1 MTTKEIDEKPSDNAR
16 RLFESGDIDKISV
29 GTTERC
35 VANENKNTVMANYAA
50 GQRITVRGEDFLI
63 TNIEPDVNGNYLLHC
78 TGISEL
84 VKNHHFVFDT
94 SIDKNM
100 EIVSPINTQLV
111 ADKDPR
117 WRKTRLLVETAIRNN
132 AFFSQK
138 ITVAQGGAYDIAEY
152 QMEPTLK
159 ALELPRPRLLIA
171 DGVGLGK
178 TIEVGIF
185 LSEMIRR
192 GRGKRILVCAIKSI
206 LAQFQEEIWNRFAIP
221 LVRLD
226 SVGVAKIQNEI
237 PLNKNPFDYYDK
249 TIISIDTL
257 KNNGRFRAWLEKT
270 HWDIIVID
278 ECHKV
283 ANDTSLR
290 GDLAQFLAQKC
301 DSLILTSA
309 TPHNGNA
316 ESFANLM
323 RMLDPISIP
332 RNGEYTQEDVRPYY
346 VRRFKKDIEDE
357 RIRGQFQNRKV
368 ISIPVY
374 LHPEE
379 EKFLKVQHTRFQSV
393 NKADSSDPLYA
404 LSLFKS
410 YLSSPY
416 AAKASLEERSKKDE
430 SVEVKELLDLVNVN
444 ISLGID
450 SRYVA
455 FRDKL
460 KEIWKKNP
468 NERIVIFTERIATM
482 KFLEENI
489 KKEFRLSDN
498 QVKRFDGSLSDTEQE
513 EMVNDF
519 AKEDSKIRVFISSD
533 SGSQGVNLHY
543 FCHTMFNY
551 DIPWSL
557 ITLEQRNGRID
568 RYGQK
573 QTPVIYYL
581 VANGQEEDLR
591 TDFRILDKLLEKEQ
605 EVHDVLGDAM
615 SVMEL
620 YNSKQEEDEVADA
633 LRKGD
638 EDFLQPARRR
648 RRGGFKRPDVVTTTP
663 AKEHLSEKIF
673 EPKLSLYKSDEDFYK
688 DLFNELEAI
697 DSIHHGDVRWQDG
710 DVPYVEVKN
719 NAELT
724 DVLFDIPRE
733 AIPSD
738 NIFRLCAD
746 KHTLNKSIADS
757 RKSKNGDWS
766 KFLPLYDLHP
776 IIQYLLTKFTAS
788 VPKNLAFVV
797 KGEQIPAGMSYY
809 LFYGSHAN
817 GLGQNL
823 ISKFFLVPLD
833 KEGALRD
840 KPVSLFD
847 FLEQYQLTDGFLQG
861 VQEKDIKLLQ
871 ENLKSAIDFGSELYM
886 KEKQFDIA
894 EKMERDLEAY
904 KKKLNL
910 WATNAEESLFQ
921 IDSDDI
927 KITRRNHD
935 KEIEEIK
942 KISDQSSQFYKDMF
956 SLDKAEP
963 YMRLLA
969 VFYNF

>member
-1 MTTKEIDEKPSDNAR
+1 M
-16 RLFESGDIDKISV
+16 
-29 GTTERC
+29 
-35 VANENKNTVMANYAA
+35 NTSYAA

-63 TNIEPDVNGNYLLHC
+63 TNIERDINDVYLLHA

-84 VKNHHFVFDT
+84 VKNHHFIFDT
-94 SIDKNM
+94 SIDTDI
-100 EIVSPINTQLV
+100 EIVSPSNTLLV

-117 WRKTRLLVETAIRNN
+117 WRKTRLLIETAIRSN
-132 AFFSQK
+132 AFFSHK

-159 ALELPRPRLLIA
+159 AMELPRPRLLIA

-192 GRGKRILVCAIKSI
+192 GRGKRILVCALKSI

-226 SVGVAKIQNEI
+226 SVGVAKIQSEI
-237 PLNKNPFDYYDK
+237 PMNKNPFDYYDK

-283 ANDTSLR
+283 ANEDSLR

-301 DSLILTSA
+301 DSMILTSA
-309 TPHNGNA
+309 TPHNGSA

-332 RNGEYTQEDVRPYY
+332 RNGEYTQEDVKPYY

-357 RIRGQFQNRKV
+357 KIRGQFQDRKV
-368 ISIPVY
+368 VSIPVD

-379 EKFLKVQHTRFQSV
+379 EKFLKVQHTKFRSV
-393 NKADSSDPLYA
+393 NKEDGTDPLFS

-416 AAKASLEERSKKDE
+416 AAKASLEERIKKDDSIE
-430 SVEVKELLDLVNVN
+430 IKGLLDLVNSN
-444 ISLGID
+444 INLGID
-450 SRYVA
+450 TRYVA
-455 FRDKL
+455 FREKL

-468 NERIVIFTERIATM
+468 KERVVIFTERIATM

-489 KKEFRLSDN
+489 KKEFKLNED
-498 QVKRFDGSLSDTEQE
+498 QVKRFDGSLTDTEQE

-543 FCHTMFNY
+543 FCHIMFNY

-573 QTPVIYYL
+573 QTPIIYYL
-581 VANGQEEDLR
+581 VAQGQDADLR
-591 TDFRILDKLLEKEQ
+591 TDFRIIDKLRDKEQ
-605 EVHDVLGDAM
+605 EVHDTLGDAM

-620 YNSKQEEDEVADA
+620 YNSKKEEDEVAEA
-633 LRKGD
+633 LKKGD
-638 EDFLQPARRR
+638 EEFLQPGRRQ
-648 RRGGFKRPDVVTTTP
+648 RRGFGRPDIVATTP
-663 AKEHLSEKIF
+663 AKEHLSDKIF
-673 EPKLSLYKSDEDFYK
+673 EPKLSLYQTDESFYR

-697 DSIHHGDVRWQDG
+697 DSIRHGDVSWKEG

-719 NAELT
+719 NAELS
-724 DVLFDIPRE
+724 DVLFDMPRE
-733 AIPSD
+733 AVPSD

-746 KHTLNKSIADS
+746 KPTLNKSIAAS
-757 RKSKNGDWS
+757 RKSKDGGWS

-788 VPKNLAFVV
+788 VPKNQAFVV
-797 KGEQIPAGMSYY
+797 KGEQLPKGMSYY

-817 GLGQNL
+817 GLGQTL
-823 ISKFFLVPLD
+823 VSKFFVVPLD
-833 KEGALRD
+833 KDGAIREQ
-840 KPVSLFD
+840 PVSLD
-847 FLEQYQLTDGFLQG
+847 EFLNKYPITEGFLQG
-861 VQEKDIKLLQ
+861 VQEADVDILQ
-871 ENLKSAIDFGSELYM
+871 HNLSSAISKGNEMYM
-886 KEKQFDIA
+886 MQKQFDVA
-894 EKMERDLEAY
+894 VKMEEQLTEY
-904 KKKLNL
+904 KKKLDK
-910 WATNAEESLFQ
+910 WANDAETLFEGE
-921 IDSDDI
+921 DVV
-927 KITRRNHD
+927 ITRRNHD
-935 KEIEEIK
+935 KQIEEIHT
-942 KISDQSSQFYKDMF
+942 IRDESSQFYQDMF
-956 SLDKAEP
+956 SLDKADP

>member
-1 MTTKEIDEKPSDNAR
+1 MSTS
-16 RLFESGDIDKISV
+16 
-29 GTTERC
+29 
-35 VANENKNTVMANYAA
+35 YAA

-63 TNIEPDVNGNYLLHC
+63 TSIERDINDVYLLHA

-84 VKNHHFVFDT
+84 VKNHHFIFDT
-94 SIDKNM
+94 SIDTDI
-100 EIVSPINTQLV
+100 EIVSPSNTQLV

-117 WRKTRLLVETAIRNN
+117 WRKTRLLIETAIRSN
-132 AFFSQK
+132 AFFSHK

-159 ALELPRPRLLIA
+159 AMELPRPRLLIA

-192 GRGKRILVCAIKSI
+192 GRGKRILVCALKSI

-226 SVGVAKIQNEI
+226 SVGVAKIQSEI
-237 PLNKNPFDYYDK
+237 PMNKNPFDYYDK

-283 ANDTSLR
+283 ANEDSLR

-301 DSLILTSA
+301 DSMILTSA
-309 TPHNGNA
+309 TPHNGSA

-332 RNGEYTQEDVRPYY
+332 RNGEYTQEDVKPYY

-357 RIRGQFQNRKV
+357 KIRGQFQDRKV
-368 ISIPVY
+368 ISIPVD

-379 EKFLKVQHTRFQSV
+379 EKFLKVQHTRFRSV
-393 NKADSSDPLYA
+393 TNADGTDPLYS

-416 AAKASLEERSKKDE
+416 AAKASLEERIKKDDSIE
-430 SVEVKELLDLVNVN
+430 IKGLLDLVNSN
-444 ISLGID
+444 INLGID
-450 SRYVA
+450 TRYVA
-455 FRDKL
+455 FREKL

-468 NERIVIFTERIATM
+468 KERVVIFTERIATM

-489 KKEFRLSDN
+489 KKEFKLNED
-498 QVKRFDGSLSDTEQE
+498 QVKRFDGSLTDTDQE

-543 FCHTMFNY
+543 FCHIMFNY

-573 QTPVIYYL
+573 QTPIIYYL
-581 VANGQEEDLR
+581 VAQGQDADLR
-591 TDFRILDKLLEKEQ
+591 TDFRIIDKLRDKEQ
-605 EVHDVLGDAM
+605 EVHDTLGDAM

-620 YNSKQEEDEVADA
+620 YNSKKEEDEVAEA
-633 LRKGD
+633 LKKGD
-638 EDFLQPARRR
+638 EEFLQPGRRQ
-648 RRGGFKRPDVVTTTP
+648 RRGFGRPDIVASTP
-663 AKEHLSEKIF
+663 AKEHLSDKIF
-673 EPKLSLYKSDEDFYK
+673 EPKLSLYQTDESFYR

-697 DSIHHGDVRWQDG
+697 DSIRHGDVTWKEG

-719 NAELT
+719 NAELN
-724 DVLFDIPRE
+724 DVLFDMPRE
-733 AIPSD
+733 AVPSD

-746 KHTLNKSIADS
+746 KLTLNKSIAAS
-757 RKSKNGDWS
+757 RKSKDGGWS

-788 VPKNLAFVV
+788 VPKNQAFVV
-797 KGEQIPAGMSYY
+797 KGEQLPKGMSYY

-817 GLGQNL
+817 GIGQTL
-823 ISKFFLVPLD
+823 VSKFFVVPLD
-833 KEGALRD
+833 KDGAIREQ
-840 KPVSLFD
+840 PASLD
-847 FLEQYQLTDGFLQG
+847 EFLNKYPITEGFLQG
-861 VQEKDIKLLQ
+861 VQEADVEILQ
-871 ENLKSAIDFGSELYM
+871 RNLSSAISKGNEMYM
-886 KEKQFDIA
+886 MQKQFDVA
-894 EKMERDLEAY
+894 VKMEEQLTEY
-904 KKKLNL
+904 KKKLDK
-910 WATNAEESLFQ
+910 WANDAETLFEGE
-921 IDSDDI
+921 DVV
-927 KITRRNHD
+927 ITRRNHD
-935 KEIEEIK
+935 KQIEEIHT
-942 KISDQSSQFYKDMF
+942 IRDESGQFYQDMF
-956 SLDKAEP
+956 SLDKADP

>member
-1 MTTKEIDEKPSDNAR
+1 MP
-16 RLFESGDIDKISV
+16 
-29 GTTERC
+29 
-35 VANENKNTVMANYAA
+35 NYAA
-50 GQRITVRGEDFLI
+50 GQRISVRGEDFLI
-63 TNIEPDVNGNYLLHC
+63 TNIEPDVNNNYLLHC
-78 TGISEL
+78 IGISEL
-84 VKNHHFVFDT
+84 VKNHKFIFDT
-94 SIDKNM
+94 SIDTNI
-100 EIVSPINTQLV
+100 EIVSPINTKLV

-117 WRKTRLLVETAIRNN
+117 WRKTRLLIETAIRNN
-132 AFFSQK
+132 AFFSHK
-138 ITVAQGGAYDIAEY
+138 ITVAQGGAFDIAEY

-159 ALELPRPRLLIA
+159 AFELPRPRLLIA

-185 LSEMIRR
+185 LSEMIHR
-192 GRGKRILVCAIKSI
+192 GRGKRILVCALKSI

-226 SVGVAKIQNEI
+226 SVGVARIQNDI

-249 TIISIDTL
+249 SIISIDTL
-257 KNNGRFRAWLEKT
+257 KNNAKFRAWLEKT

-283 ANDTSLR
+283 SNDTSLR

-309 TPHNGNA
+309 TPHNGSA

-332 RNGEYTQEDVRPYY
+332 RSGEYTQEDIKPYY
-346 VRRFKKDIEDE
+346 VRRFKKDIEDD
-357 RIRGQFQNRKV
+357 RIRGQFQNRQV
-368 ISIPVY
+368 ISIPVN

-379 EKFLKVQHTRFQSV
+379 EKFLKVQHTRFQSI
-393 NKADSSDPLYA
+393 NKADGSDPLYA

-416 AAKASLEERSKKDE
+416 AAKASLEERSKKDD
-430 SVEVKELLDLVNVN
+430 SSEVQEYLNLVNTN
-444 ISLGID
+444 ISSGID
-450 SRYVA
+450 TRYEA
-455 FRDKL
+455 FKEKL
-460 KEIWKKNP
+460 KEIWKKNAK
-468 NERIVIFTERIATM
+468 ERIVVFTERIATM
-482 KFLEENI
+482 KFLEEKI
-489 KKEFRLSDN
+489 KKEFRLKN
-498 QVKRFDGSLSDTEQE
+498 EQVKRFDGSLSDTEQE

-519 AKEDSKIRVFISSD
+519 SKEDSKIRVFISSD

-543 FCHTMFNY
+543 FCHIMFNY

-573 QTPVIYYL
+573 QTPIIYYL
-581 VANGQEEDLR
+581 VAQGNDDELR
-591 TDFRILDKLLEKEQ
+591 TDFRILDKLKDKEQ
-605 EVHDVLGDAM
+605 EVHDTLGDAM

-620 YNSKQEEDEVADA
+620 YNAKKEEEEVAEA

-638 EDFLQPARRR
+638 EEFLQRTRRR
-648 RRGGFKRPDVVTTTP
+648 QRGGFRRPEVVTATP
-663 AKEHLSEKIF
+663 ALEHLPEKVF
-673 EPKLSLYKSDEDFYK
+673 ESKLTLYKSDEDFYK
-688 DLFNELEAI
+688 DLFNELESI
-697 DSIHHGDVRWQDG
+697 DSIHQGDVRWQEG
-710 DVPYVEVKN
+710 KVHYVEVKN
-719 NAELT
+719 NEEIS

-746 KHTLNKSIADS
+746 KPTLNKSIADS
-757 RKSKNGDWS
+757 RKSKDGDWS
-766 KFLPLYDLHP
+766 KFQPLYDLHP
-776 IIQYLLTKFTAS
+776 IIQYLLTKFAAS
-788 VPKNLAFVV
+788 VPKNQAFVV
-797 KGEQIPAGMSYY
+797 KGNQVPEGMSYY

-823 ISKFFLVPLD
+823 ISKFFVVPVD
-833 KEGALRD
+833 KEGAMRE

-847 FLEQYQLTDGFLQG
+847 FLKQYHLTEGFLQG
-861 VQEKDIKLLQ
+861 VQEKDIELLQ
-871 ENLKSAIDFGSELYM
+871 KNLKSAVNFGSEFYM
-886 KEKQFDIA
+886 KEKQFEVA
-894 EKMERDLEAY
+894 LKKEKELEAY

-910 WATNAEESLFQ
+910 WATNAKETLFQ
-921 IDSDDI
+921 VDSDDI

-942 KISDQSSQFYKDMF
+942 KISDQSSQFYRDMC

>member
-1 MTTKEIDEKPSDNAR
+1 
-16 RLFESGDIDKISV
+16 
-29 GTTERC
+29 
-35 VANENKNTVMANYAA
+35 MANFAS

-63 TNIEPDVNGNYLLHC
+63 TNIEPDVNDNYLLHVV
-78 TGISEL
+78 GISEL
-84 VKNHHFVFDT
+84 VKNHHFIFDT
-94 SIDKNM
+94 SIDSHI
-100 EIVSPINTQLV
+100 EIVSPANTQLV

-117 WRKTRLLVETAIRNN
+117 WRKTRLLIETAIRNN

-138 ITVAQGGAYDIAEY
+138 ITIAQGGAYDIAEY

-192 GRGKRILVCAIKSI
+192 GKGKRILVCALKSI

-226 SVGVAKIQNEI
+226 SVGVAKIQSEI

-283 ANDTSLR
+283 ANEDSLR

-332 RNGEYTQEDVRPYY
+332 RNGAYTQEDVKPYY

-368 ISIPVY
+368 ISIPVH

-393 NKADSSDPLYA
+393 NNADSTDPLFA

-416 AAKASLEERSKKDE
+416 AAQASLEERSKKDD
-430 SVEVKELLDLVNVN
+430 SVEVQELLDLVNTN
-444 ISLGID
+444 ITSGID
-450 SRYVA
+450 SRYAA

-460 KEIWKKNP
+460 KEIWKKNSK
-468 NERIVIFTERIATM
+468 ERIVIFTERIATM

-489 KKEFRLSDN
+489 KKEFHLNDE

-513 EMVNDF
+513 EMVSDF

-581 VANGQEEDLR
+581 IAQGQDEDLR
-591 TDFRILDKLLEKEQ
+591 TDFRILDKLKDKEQ

-620 YNSKQEEDEVADA
+620 YNSKKEEDEVAKA
-633 LRKGD
+633 LQTGD
-638 EDFLQPARRR
+638 EEFLQPARRR
-648 RRGGFKRPDVVTTTP
+648 QRGGFKRPDVVTATP
-663 AKEHLSEKIF
+663 AKEHLSDKIF
-673 EPKLSLYKSDEDFYK
+673 EPKLSLYKSDDDFYK

-697 DSIHHGDVRWQDG
+697 GSIRHGDVVWKDG

-719 NAELT
+719 NAELA

-733 AIPSD
+733 AIPTD

-788 VPKNLAFVV
+788 VPKNQAFVV
-797 KGEQIPAGMSYY
+797 KGEQIPKGLSYY

-823 ISKFFLVPLD
+823 VSKFFVVPLD
-833 KEGALRD
+833 KEGALRGR
-840 KPVSLFD
+840 PVSLFE
-847 FLEQYQLTDGFLQG
+847 FLSEYHIMDGFLQG
-861 VQEKDIKLLQ
+861 VQDADVEVLQ
-871 ENLKSAIDFGSELYM
+871 MNLGSAIDFGTEDYM
-886 KEKQFDIA
+886 KVKQFDVA
-894 EKMERDLEAY
+894 LKMEQELIQYKQKLEKWVNDGQATLFDGLNQSEDLHV
-904 KKKLNL
+904 
-910 WATNAEESLFQ
+910 
-921 IDSDDI
+921 
-927 KITRRNHD
+927 TRRNKD
-935 KEIEEIK
+935 KEIEEIQ
-942 KISDQSSQFYKDMF
+942 KISDRSSHFYQDMF

-969 VFYNF
+969 VFYNI

>member
-1 MTTKEIDEKPSDNAR
+1 MN
-16 RLFESGDIDKISV
+16 IS
-29 GTTERC
+29 
-35 VANENKNTVMANYAA
+35 YAA

-63 TNIEPDVNGNYLLHC
+63 TNIERDINDVYLIHA

-84 VKNHHFVFDT
+84 VKNHHFIFDT
-94 SIDKNM
+94 SIDTDI
-100 EIVSPINTQLV
+100 EIVSPSNTVLV

-117 WRKTRLLVETAIRNN
+117 WRKTRLLVETAIRSN
-132 AFFSQK
+132 AFFSHK

-159 ALELPRPRLLIA
+159 AMELPRPRLLIA

-192 GRGKRILVCAIKSI
+192 GRGKRILVCALKSI

-226 SVGVAKIQNEI
+226 SVGVAKIQSEI
-237 PLNKNPFDYYDK
+237 PMNKNPFDYYDK

-283 ANDTSLR
+283 ANEDSLR

-301 DSLILTSA
+301 DSMILTSA
-309 TPHNGNA
+309 TPHNGSA

-332 RNGEYTQEDVRPYY
+332 RNGEITQEDVKPYY

-357 RIRGQFQNRKV
+357 RIRGQFQDRKV
-368 ISIPVY
+368 ISIPVA

-379 EKFLKVQHTRFQSV
+379 EKFLKVQHTQFRSV
-393 NKADSSDPLYA
+393 NKADGTDPLYA

-416 AAKASLEERSKKDE
+416 AAKASLEERIKKDDSTE
-430 SVEVKELLDLVNVN
+430 IQELLDLVNSN
-444 ISLGID
+444 IRQGID
-450 SRYVA
+450 TRYVA
-455 FRDKL
+455 FREKL

-468 NERIVIFTERIATM
+468 KERVVIFTERIATM
-482 KFLEENI
+482 KFLEEQL
-489 KKEFRLSDN
+489 KKEFRLTDE
-498 QVKRFDGSLSDTEQE
+498 QVKRFDGSLTDTDQE

-543 FCHTMFNY
+543 FCHIMFNY

-573 QTPVIYYL
+573 QTPIIYYL
-581 VANGQEEDLR
+581 VAQGQDADLR
-591 TDFRILDKLLEKEQ
+591 TDFRIIDKLRDKEQ
-605 EVHDVLGDAM
+605 EVHDTLGDAM

-620 YNSKQEEDEVADA
+620 YNSKKEEDEVAEA
-633 LRKGD
+633 LKKGD
-638 EDFLQPARRR
+638 EEYLQPGRRQH
-648 RRGGFKRPDVVTTTP
+648 RGFGRPDIVATTP
-663 AKEHLSEKIF
+663 AKEHLSDKIF
-673 EPKLSLYKSDEDFYK
+673 EPKLSLYQSDESFYR

-697 DSIHHGDVRWQDG
+697 DSIHAGDVCWKEG

-719 NAELT
+719 NAELS
-724 DVLFDIPRE
+724 DVLFDMPRE
-733 AIPSD
+733 AVPAD

-746 KHTLNKSIADS
+746 KTTLNKSIAAS
-757 RKSKNGDWS
+757 RKSKDSGWS

-788 VPKNLAFVV
+788 VPKNQAFVV
-797 KGEQIPAGMSYY
+797 KGEQLSKGMSYY

-817 GLGQNL
+817 GLGQTL
-823 ISKFFLVPLD
+823 VSKFFVVPLD
-833 KEGALRD
+833 KDGAIREQ
-840 KPVSLFD
+840 PVSLD
-847 FLEQYQLTDGFLQG
+847 EFLNKYHITEGYLQG
-861 VQEKDIKLLQ
+861 VQEADVEILQ
-871 ENLKSAIDFGSELYM
+871 QNLASAISKGNEMYM
-886 KEKQFDIA
+886 MQKQFDVA
-894 EKMERDLEAY
+894 VKMEEQLTEY
-904 KKKLNL
+904 KKKLDK
-910 WATNAEESLFQ
+910 WANDAESQLSLF
-921 IDSDDI
+921 DSDDVV
-927 KITRRNHD
+927 ITRRNRD
-935 KEIEEIK
+935 KQIEEIHT
-942 KISDQSSQFYKDMF
+942 IRDESSQFYQDMF
-956 SLDKAEP
+956 SLDKADP

>member
-1 MTTKEIDEKPSDNAR
+1 
-16 RLFESGDIDKISV
+16 
-29 GTTERC
+29 
-35 VANENKNTVMANYAA
+35 MANYAA
-50 GQRITVRGEDFLI
+50 GQRISVRGEDFLI
-63 TNIEPDVNGNYLLHC
+63 TNVDKDINDVYLLHAI
-78 TGISEL
+78 GITEL
-84 VKNHHFVFDT
+84 VKNHYFIFDT
-94 SIDKNM
+94 SIDKEI
-100 EIVSPINTQLV
+100 EIVSPANTQLV
-111 ADKDPR
+111 ADTDPR
-117 WRKTRLLVETAIRNN
+117 WRKTRLLIETSIRSN
-132 AFFSQK
+132 AFYSHK
-138 ITVAQGGAYDIAEY
+138 ITVAQGGAYDLAEF

-159 ALELPRPRLLIA
+159 AMELPRPRLLIA

-192 GRGKRILVCAIKSI
+192 GRGKRILVCALKSI

-237 PLNKNPFDYYDK
+237 PMNKNPFDYYDK

-270 HWDIIVID
+270 HWDIVVID

-283 ANDTSLR
+283 ANEDSLR

-332 RNGEYTQEDVRPYY
+332 RNGEYTQEDIKPYY

-357 RIRGQFQNRKV
+357 KIRGQFQDRKV
-368 ISIPVY
+368 ISIPVN

-379 EKFLKVQHTRFQSV
+379 EKFLKVQHTKFRSV
-393 NKADSSDPLYA
+393 NKADGTDPLYS

-416 AAKASLEERSKKDE
+416 AAKASLEERIKKDD
-430 SVEVKELLDLVNVN
+430 SIEVKGLLDLVNSNVN
-444 ISLGID
+444 MGID
-450 SRYVA
+450 TRYDA
-455 FRDKL
+455 FREKL
-460 KEIWKKNP
+460 KDIWQKNSK
-468 NERIVIFTERIATM
+468 ERVVIFTERIATM
-482 KFLEENI
+482 KFLEANI
-489 KKEFRLSDN
+489 MKEFCLNED
-498 QVKRFDGSLSDTEQE
+498 QVKCFDGALSDTEQE

-519 AKEDSKIRVFISSD
+519 AKEDSKIRVFISTD

-543 FCHTMFNY
+543 FCHIMFNY

-573 QTPVIYYL
+573 QTPIIYYL
-581 VANGQEEDLR
+581 VAQGQDEDLR
-591 TDFRILDKLLEKEQ
+591 TDFRIIDKLRDKEQ
-605 EVHDVLGDAM
+605 EVHNALGDVM

-620 YNSKQEEDEVADA
+620 YNSKKEEEEVKQA
-633 LRKGD
+633 LKTGD
-638 EDFLQPARRR
+638 EQYLQTGRRQ
-648 RRGGFKRPDVVTTTP
+648 RGGFRRLDIVTSTP
-663 AKEHLSEKIF
+663 AKEHLSDKIF
-673 EPKLSLYKSDEDFYK
+673 EPKLSLYQSDEAFYR

-697 DSIHHGDVRWQDG
+697 ESIHHGDVRWQEG

-719 NAELT
+719 NDELL
-724 DVLFDIPRE
+724 DVLFDLPRE
-733 AIPSD
+733 AVPSD

-746 KHTLNKSIADS
+746 KAILNKSIAAS
-757 RKSKNGDWS
+757 RKSKDGGWS

-788 VPKNLAFVV
+788 VPKNQAFVV
-797 KGEQIPAGMSYY
+797 KGEQLPNGMSYF
-809 LFYGSHAN
+809 LFYGSLAN
-817 GLGQNL
+817 GLGQTL
-823 ISKFFLVPLD
+823 VSKFFVVPLD
-833 KEGALRD
+833 QDGALREQ
-840 KPVSLFD
+840 PVSLD
-847 FLEQYQLTDGFLQG
+847 EFLSKYPIKEGFLQG
-861 VQEKDIKLLQ
+861 VQEADVEILQ
-871 ENLKSAIDFGSELYM
+871 HNLPNAINYGNEMYM
-886 KEKQFDIA
+886 LQKQFDVA
-894 EKMERDLEAY
+894 YNMENQLIAY
-904 KKKLNL
+904 KKKLEK
-910 WATNAEESLFQ
+910 WASDAETQLTFADGE
-921 IDSDDI
+921 DVV
-927 KITRRNHD
+927 ITRRNHD
-935 KEIEEIK
+935 KQLEEIHT
-942 KISDQSSQFYKDMF
+942 IRDESSQFYQDMF
-956 SLDKAEP
+956 SLDQTDP

>member
-1 MTTKEIDEKPSDNAR
+1 MNVS
-16 RLFESGDIDKISV
+16 
-29 GTTERC
+29 
-35 VANENKNTVMANYAA
+35 YAA

-63 TNIEPDVNGNYLLHC
+63 TNVERDINDVYLLHA

-84 VKNHHFVFDT
+84 VKNHHFIFDT
-94 SIDKNM
+94 SIDTDI
-100 EIVSPINTQLV
+100 EIVSPSNTLLV

-117 WRKTRLLVETAIRNN
+117 WRKTRLLIETAIRSN
-132 AFFSQK
+132 AFFSHK

-159 ALELPRPRLLIA
+159 AMELPRPRLLIA

-192 GRGKRILVCAIKSI
+192 GRGKRILVCALKSI

-226 SVGVAKIQNEI
+226 SVGVAKIQSEI
-237 PLNKNPFDYYDK
+237 PMNKNPFDYYDK

-283 ANDTSLR
+283 ANEDSLR

-301 DSLILTSA
+301 DSMILTSA
-309 TPHNGNA
+309 TPHNGSA

-332 RNGEYTQEDVRPYY
+332 RNGEYTQEDVKPYY

-357 RIRGQFQNRKV
+357 KIRGQFQDRKV
-368 ISIPVY
+368 ISIPVD

-379 EKFLKVQHTRFQSV
+379 EKFLKVQHTKFRSV
-393 NKADSSDPLYA
+393 TNADGTDPLYS

-416 AAKASLEERSKKDE
+416 AAKASLEERIKKDDSIE
-430 SVEVKELLDLVNVN
+430 IKGLLDLVNSN
-444 ISLGID
+444 INLGID
-450 SRYVA
+450 TRYVA
-455 FRDKL
+455 FREKM

-468 NERIVIFTERIATM
+468 KERVVIFTERIATM

-489 KKEFRLSDN
+489 KKEFKLNED
-498 QVKRFDGSLSDTEQE
+498 QVKRFDGSLTDTDQE

-543 FCHTMFNY
+543 FCHIMFNY

-573 QTPVIYYL
+573 QTPIIYYL
-581 VANGQEEDLR
+581 VAQGQDTDLR
-591 TDFRILDKLLEKEQ
+591 TDFRIIDKLRDKEQ
-605 EVHDVLGDAM
+605 EVHDTLGDAM

-620 YNSKQEEDEVADA
+620 YNSKKEEDEVAEA
-633 LRKGD
+633 LKKGD
-638 EDFLQPARRR
+638 EEFLQPSRRQ
-648 RRGGFKRPDVVTTTP
+648 RRGFGRPDIVATTP
-663 AKEHLSEKIF
+663 AKEHLSDKIF
-673 EPKLSLYKSDEDFYK
+673 EPKLSLYQTDESFYR

-697 DSIHHGDVRWQDG
+697 DSIRHGDVTWKEG

-719 NAELT
+719 NAELS
-724 DVLFDIPRE
+724 DVLFDMPRE
-733 AIPSD
+733 AVPSD

-746 KHTLNKSIADS
+746 KPTLNKSIAAS
-757 RKSKNGDWS
+757 RKSKDGGWS

-788 VPKNLAFVV
+788 VPKNQAFVV
-797 KGEQIPAGMSYY
+797 KGEQLPKGMSYY

-817 GLGQNL
+817 GLGQTL
-823 ISKFFLVPLD
+823 VSKFFVVPLD
-833 KEGALRD
+833 KDGAIREQ
-840 KPVSLFD
+840 PTSLD
-847 FLEQYQLTDGFLQG
+847 EFLNKYPITEGFLQG
-861 VQEKDIKLLQ
+861 VQEADVEILQ
-871 ENLKSAIDFGSELYM
+871 RNLSSAISKGNEMYM
-886 KEKQFDIA
+886 MQKQFDVA
-894 EKMERDLEAY
+894 VKMEEQLTEY
-904 KKKLNL
+904 KKKLDK
-910 WATNAEESLFQ
+910 WANDAETLFEGE
-921 IDSDDI
+921 DVV
-927 KITRRNHD
+927 ITRRNHD
-935 KEIEEIK
+935 KQIEEIHT
-942 KISDQSSQFYKDMF
+942 IRDESGQFYQDMF
-956 SLDKAEP
+956 SLDKADP

>member
-1 MTTKEIDEKPSDNAR
+1 MP
-16 RLFESGDIDKISV
+16 
-29 GTTERC
+29 
-35 VANENKNTVMANYAA
+35 NYAA
-50 GQRITVRGEDFLI
+50 GQRISVRGEDFLI
-63 TNIEPDVNGNYLLHC
+63 TNIEPDVNNNYLLHC
-78 TGISEL
+78 IGISEL
-84 VKNHHFVFDT
+84 VKNHKFIFDT
-94 SIDKNM
+94 SIDTNI

-117 WRKTRLLVETAIRNN
+117 WRKTRLLIETAIRNN
-132 AFFSQK
+132 AFFSHK
-138 ITVAQGGAYDIAEY
+138 ITVAQGGAFDIAEY

-159 ALELPRPRLLIA
+159 AFELPRPRLLIA

-185 LSEMIRR
+185 LSEMIHR
-192 GRGKRILVCAIKSI
+192 GRGKRILVCALKSI

-226 SVGVAKIQNEI
+226 SVGVARIQNDI

-249 TIISIDTL
+249 SIISIDTL
-257 KNNGRFRAWLEKT
+257 KNNAKFRAWLEKT

-283 ANDTSLR
+283 SNDTSLR

-332 RNGEYTQEDVRPYY
+332 RSGEYTQEDIKPYY
-346 VRRFKKDIEDE
+346 VRRFKKDIEDD
-357 RIRGQFQNRKV
+357 RIRGQFQNRQV
-368 ISIPVY
+368 ISIPVN

-379 EKFLKVQHTRFQSV
+379 EKFLKVQHTRFQSI
-393 NKADSSDPLYA
+393 NKADGSDPLYA

-416 AAKASLEERSKKDE
+416 AAKASLEERSKKDD
-430 SVEVKELLDLVNVN
+430 SSEVQEYLNLVNTN
-444 ISLGID
+444 ISSGID
-450 SRYVA
+450 TRYEA
-455 FRDKL
+455 FKEKL
-460 KEIWKKNP
+460 KEIWKKNAK
-468 NERIVIFTERIATM
+468 ERIVVFTERIATM
-482 KFLEENI
+482 KFLEEKI
-489 KKEFRLSDN
+489 KKEFRLKN
-498 QVKRFDGSLSDTEQE
+498 EQVKRFDGSLSDTEQE

-519 AKEDSKIRVFISSD
+519 SKEDSKIRVFISSD

-543 FCHTMFNY
+543 FCHIMFNY

-573 QTPVIYYL
+573 QTPIIYYL
-581 VANGQEEDLR
+581 VAQGNDDELR
-591 TDFRILDKLLEKEQ
+591 TDFRILDKLKDKEQ
-605 EVHDVLGDAM
+605 EVHDTLGDAM

-620 YNSKQEEDEVADA
+620 YNAKKEEEEVAEA

-638 EDFLQPARRR
+638 EEFLQRTRRR
-648 RRGGFKRPDVVTTTP
+648 QRGGFRRPEVVTATP
-663 AKEHLSEKIF
+663 ALEHLPEKVF
-673 EPKLSLYKSDEDFYK
+673 ESKLTLYKSDEDFYK
-688 DLFNELEAI
+688 DLFNELESI
-697 DSIHHGDVRWQDG
+697 DSIHQGDVRWQEG
-710 DVPYVEVKN
+710 KVHYVEVKN
-719 NAELT
+719 NEEIS

-746 KHTLNKSIADS
+746 KPTLNKSIADS
-757 RKSKNGDWS
+757 RKSKDGDWS
-766 KFLPLYDLHP
+766 KFQPLYDLHP
-776 IIQYLLTKFTAS
+776 IIQYLLTKFAAS
-788 VPKNLAFVV
+788 VPKNQAFVV
-797 KGEQIPAGMSYY
+797 KGNQVPEGMSYY

-823 ISKFFLVPLD
+823 ISKFFVVPVD
-833 KEGALRD
+833 KEGAMRE

-847 FLEQYQLTDGFLQG
+847 FLKQYHLTEGFLQG
-861 VQEKDIKLLQ
+861 VQEKDIELLQ
-871 ENLKSAIDFGSELYM
+871 KNLKSAVNFGSEFYM
-886 KEKQFDIA
+886 KEKQFEVA
-894 EKMERDLEAY
+894 LKKEKELEAY

-910 WATNAEESLFQ
+910 WATNAKETLFQ
-921 IDSDDI
+921 VDSDDI

-942 KISDQSSQFYKDMF
+942 KISDQSSQFYRDMC